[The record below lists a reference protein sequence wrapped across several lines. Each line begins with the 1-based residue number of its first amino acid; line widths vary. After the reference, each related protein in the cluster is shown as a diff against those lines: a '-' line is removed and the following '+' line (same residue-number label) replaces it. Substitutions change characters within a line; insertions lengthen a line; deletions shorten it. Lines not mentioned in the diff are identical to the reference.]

1 MTTVAEHQINISN
14 AIALLEVIS
23 RNVITDWI
31 ALEDTLVSNAEGSE
45 MSGVLAFAQQ
55 MRTNLAAIT
64 SPGNI
69 AGAIRSQ
76 IVAWAKL
83 AGAPQEVTD
92 QESIDYIIQYMVDN
106 SQTLLTRAI
115 THGTPTPDGGNTGNG
130 VILRL
135 IYDEFGYEIESG
147 YLETKTAK
155 IVGDQL
161 SPGASRHNELIE
173 FRGEPRDLSDLSLS
187 FGEASGLVTR
197 FNCWSETA
205 GILQNPSFSDN
216 TNAAGVISDL
226 PNWEAISS
234 LSNFRIDET
243 NYYRANNDVATPA
256 SLRFNAVDGVQ
267 QALNTNTF
275 IVPNRPY
282 LLSFVYNREVGSAA
296 AGTTIRATVGS
307 RTYTFSALA
316 GTETGWNRLYL
327 PLDDDLYYRN
337 WRGDQPYIK
346 IEVTVMASGYLL
358 IDEIIFAQMIQ
369 IDSSY
374 YAPISG
380 NVVYEMNDFF
390 SWSDTS
396 ANTAI
401 NQKWLGLAYGRTF
414 PSAVGASNTW
424 EDATI

>member
-1 MTTVAEHQINISN
+1 MATDVELQDNISN
-14 AIALLEVIS
+14 TIALLEIIS

-31 ALEDTLVSNAEGSE
+31 ALEDTLIANAEGAE
-45 MSGVLAFAQQ
+45 VGGLLQFAAQL
-55 MRTNLAAIT
+55 RTNLAAIT
-64 SPGNI
+64 SPGLI
-69 AGAIRSQ
+69 AGALRSQ
-76 IVAWAKL
+76 IVAFAKL

-135 IYDEFGYEIESG
+135 IYDEYGYEIESG
-147 YLETKTAK
+147 YIETKTAK
-155 IVGDQL
+155 IVGDQMT
-161 SPGASRHNELIE
+161 PGASRHNEMIE

-205 GILQNPSFSDN
+205 GMLQNPSFSDH
-216 TNAAGVISDL
+216 THTAGVISDL
-226 PNWEAISS
+226 PHWEAISS
-234 LSNFRIDET
+234 LSNFRIDDA
-243 NYYRANNDVATPA
+243 NYYRANNDVGTPA
-256 SLRFNAVDGVQ
+256 SLRFNAVDGIQ
-267 QALNTNTF
+267 QAISTNTF
-275 IVPNRPY
+275 IIPNRPY
-282 LLSFVYNREVGSAA
+282 LLTFVYNRQIGSAA

-307 RTYTFSALA
+307 RVYTFPALA

-337 WRGDQPYIK
+337 WRTDQPYIK

-358 IDEIIFAQMIQ
+358 IDEIIFAQMVQ

-380 NVVYEMNDFF
+380 NVVFEMNDFF
-390 SWSDTS
+390 SWTDTS

-401 NQKWLGLAYGRTF
+401 NQKWLGLGYGRSF